1 MNIVKSFTTIDL
13 QLNLDRC
20 VGSYNTLNDLSNKL
34 CIPKKTEDLNPSVFN
49 MITWI
54 NESKILRKHIS
65 CEYKCKSDGTKFNSN
80 QWWNNDKCR
89 CKCKKEHICDK
100 DFGILLLAA
109 VKMENI

>member
-1 MNIVKSFTTIDL
+1 MNIVKSFTTIDF

-49 MITWI
+49 
-54 NESKILRKHIS
+54 
-65 CEYKCKSDGTKFNSN
+65 

-89 CKCKKEHICDK
+89 CKSKKQHICEK
-100 DFGILLLAA
+100 DFGILLLVA
-109 VKMENI
+109 VKMENIS

>member
-1 MNIVKSFTTIDL
+1 MNIVKSFTTIDF

-49 MITWI
+49 
-54 NESKILRKHIS
+54 
-65 CEYKCKSDGTKFNSN
+65 

-89 CKCKKEHICDK
+89 CKCKKQHICEK
-100 DFGILLLAA
+100 DFGILLLVA
-109 VKMENI
+109 VKMENIS